1 MKKVETFLGKDLED
15 RIHFTLVTLSKE
27 RARRQELDKR
37 GVESMTPAWL
47 DSAIYQLELTLADLE
62 GSRIAAGALKETVE
76 EILDILLTEDY
87 TADAL
92 KKIRERWKTL
102 LRRSDEGQS

>member
-15 RIHFTLVTLSKE
+15 RVHQTLVTLSKE

-47 DSAIYQLELTLADLE
+47 DSAIYQLELMLADLE
-62 GSRIAAGALKETVE
+62 GSRIAAGALQATVE
-76 EILDILLTEDY
+76 EVLDILANETY
-87 TADAL
+87 VSTAVM
-92 KKIRERWKTL
+92 KIKERWKTL
-102 LRRSDEGQS
+102 LRRSDEKG